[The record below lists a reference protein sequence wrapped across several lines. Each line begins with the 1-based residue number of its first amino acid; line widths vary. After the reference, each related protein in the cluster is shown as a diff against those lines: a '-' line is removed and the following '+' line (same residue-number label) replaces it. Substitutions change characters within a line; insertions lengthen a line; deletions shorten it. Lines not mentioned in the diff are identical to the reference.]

1 MNRRERRLF
10 EREKLKKGNRKI
22 DWKKISKQF
31 KQLLLICFVFFVII
45 FSFSYYV
52 IDNQNNIR
60 KSVFQNPIST
70 IAKVVSISGKFHS
83 ADYEF
88 DVNGIK
94 YQGSTFTSF
103 NGNVGDEICI
113 EYSLKDPNF
122 NLYCNEKKMQSV
134 EKDVIQFS
142 FKIFGIMIIGIIGVL
157 LFLLM
162 IGDKK
167 LMTEVT
173 SRKNIK

>member
-31 KQLLLICFVFFVII
+31 KQLLLISFVFFVII
-45 FSFSYYV
+45 FLFSYYIV
-52 IDNQNNIR
+52 DNQNNIR
-60 KSVFQNPIST
+60 KSVSQNRISSN
-70 IAKVVSISGKFHS
+70 AKVVSISSKSHS

-88 DVNGIK
+88 DVNGLK
-94 YQGSTFTSF
+94 YTGSTFNSF
-103 NGNVGDEICI
+103 NGEIGNEICI
-113 EYSLKDPNF
+113 EYSSKDPNF
-122 NLYCNEKKMQSV
+122 NLYCNEKEIQSI

-142 FKIFGIMIIGIIGVL
+142 FKMFGIMIIGIIAI
-157 LFLLM
+157 LFFQLM
-162 IGDKK
+162 IGNKK

-173 SRKNIK
+173 SRKSN